1 MQVDLRRWVVPVGH
15 QVLLTDVTWAEFE
28 AILDELGEERA
39 TRLSYSNGVLEIM
52 APSPEHGDDKVI
64 LADLVKIILEEQ
76 GLEFRNLG
84 STTFKSE
91 ATDQAVEPD
100 ECFYIEH
107 EPAIRGKR
115 RIDLTADPPP
125 DLVIEIDLTARTRF
139 HNYARLG
146 VPELWRYDGHT
157 LEINILRHGQYVLS
171 SQSRHFSGIPVTHAL
186 PHYLE
191 QSRTVGRTAVMR
203 TFRAWI
209 REHLGYG

>member
-1 MQVDLRRWVVPVGH
+1 MQVDLRRWVVPLGH
-15 QVLLTDVTWAEFE
+15 QVLLTAVTWDELE
-28 AILDELGEERA
+28 MILEELGEERA

-52 APSPEHGDDKVI
+52 APSPEHEDNKVI

-91 ATDQAVEPD
+91 PMDQAVEPD

-107 EPAIRGKR
+107 EPAIRGKK
-115 RIDLTADPPP
+115 RIDLTLDPPP
-125 DLVIEIDLTARTRF
+125 DLVIEIDLTVRTRF
-139 HNYARLG
+139 RNYARLG
-146 VPELWRYDGHT
+146 VPELWRYDGQA
-157 LEINILRHGQYVLS
+157 LEINLLRRGEYALS
-171 SQSRHFSGIPVTHAL
+171 PQSLHFPRIPVTDAL

-191 QSRTVGRTAVMR
+191 QSRSVGRTAVMR

-209 REHLGYG
+209 RERLR

>member
-28 AILDELGEERA
+28 TILDELGDERS

-52 APSPEHGDDKVI
+52 APSPEHEDDKVI

-91 ATDQAVEPD
+91 AMDQAVEPD

-107 EPAIRGKR
+107 EPAIRGKMR
-115 RIDLTADPPP
+115 LDLTVDPPP

-139 HNYARLG
+139 HNYALLG
-146 VPELWRYDGHT
+146 VPELWRYDGRT
-157 LEINILRHGQYVLS
+157 LEINVLREGQYVVS
-171 SQSRHFSGIPVTHAL
+171 PQSLHFPGIPVADSL
-186 PHYLE
+186 PHHLVR
-191 QSRTVGRTAVMR
+191 SRSVGRTAVMR
-203 TFRAWI
+203 TFRVWI
-209 REHLGYG
+209 RERLG

>member
-15 QVLLTDVTWAEFE
+15 QVLLTDVTWTEFE
-28 AILDELGEERA
+28 TILDELGDERS

-52 APSPEHGDDKVI
+52 APSPEHEDDKVI

-91 ATDQAVEPD
+91 AMDQAVEPD

-107 EPAIRGKR
+107 ELAIRGKLR
-115 RIDLTADPPP
+115 LDLTVDPPP

-139 HNYARLG
+139 HNYALLG
-146 VPELWRYDGHT
+146 VPELWRYDGRT
-157 LEINILRHGQYVLS
+157 LEINVLREGQYVVS
-171 SQSRHFSGIPVTHAL
+171 PQSLHFPGIPVADVL
-186 PHYLE
+186 PHHLVR
-191 QSRTVGRTAVMR
+191 SRSVGRTAVMR

-209 REHLGYG
+209 RERLG